1 MSLQPAR
8 ENLGIPRQSSN
19 LWAHVFGKASDTPS
33 SAAGTTLPPLGPIDK
48 TATST
53 RVLLY
58 DTQANLEKFSAR
70 VDTLLKGFSE
80 AKSEVKFVK
89 SLFERDREALT
100 NDITDLGTLPVK

>member
-33 SAAGTTLPPLGPIDK
+33 STLPPLGPLDK